1 MKGHPM
7 GGLFYWG
14 AVINR
19 MLRLPSL
26 CSGILE
32 WGASTSLKTS
42 GFPTYF
48 LFPKGLRPLIAFLQ
62 NFALKQALCFIF
74 RNALSHRD
82 FWKQK
87 NHEKSWFLNWLAER
101 EGFEPPD
108 L

>member
-1 MKGHPM
+1 M

-14 AVINR
+14 ASI
-19 MLRLPSL
+19 
-26 CSGILE
+26 
-32 WGASTSLKTS
+32 SLKTS
-42 GFPTYF
+42 GFATYF

-62 NFALKQALCFIF
+62 NFALKQALCLIF
-74 RNALSHRD
+74 QNAFSLRD

-87 NHEKSWFLNWLAER
+87 KPRKSWFLNWLAER